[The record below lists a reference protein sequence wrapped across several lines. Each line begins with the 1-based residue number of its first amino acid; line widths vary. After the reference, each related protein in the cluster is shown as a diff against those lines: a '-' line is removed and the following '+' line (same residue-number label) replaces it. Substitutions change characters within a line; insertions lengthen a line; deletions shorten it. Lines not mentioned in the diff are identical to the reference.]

1 MSSAQEPIWTE
12 EVSEAIAD
20 KRTLACGLSVALDH
34 TNFITL
40 LDIKQLLITNNIKV
54 IVQTTQSVSEVAFQ
68 FTQLEPEDIT
78 VSYSTRILYLWISC
92 TYAGYQPY
100 NLTTI
105 LHYC

>member
-1 MSSAQEPIWTE
+1 M
-12 EVSEAIAD
+12 
-20 KRTLACGLSVALDH
+20 DH
-34 TNFITL
+34 INFIPL
-40 LDIKQLLITNNIKV
+40 LDFKQLLITNNIKV

-68 FTQLEPEDIT
+68 FTQLEQKDIT
-78 VSYSTRILYLWISC
+78 VSYLTKKLYLWISC